1 MAENILKKLV
11 NNSQIAIDDGVY
23 DVDVNLKKSN
33 QDFKQI
39 ITSNPHATLLTEV
52 KFSSPSLGK
61 IRTIGDP
68 TVIAKQMIAGG
79 SKALSVLTQPHLFH
93 GSPEYFIKVRQ
104 AVDVPLLMKDIM
116 IDKIQIDT
124 AKKIGADYMLVIQ
137 SLFDQKFLTDIDE
150 FIDYGHKQGLNVLLE
165 VHTKE
170 EFQNALKTEADII
183 GINNRNLDTLDI
195 DLNTTELVLSGYDNS
210 RIILSESGI
219 NTSEDIQ
226 YLKKCGADA
235 FLIGSS
241 IMKSDNIDRASK
253 EIGELILKYPKNG
266 KFGEFGGQYI
276 PETLGPCN

>member
-23 DVDVNLKKSN
+23 DVDVNLQKSD

-39 ITSNPHATLLTEV
+39 IASNTHATLLTEV
-52 KFSSPSLGK
+52 KFASPSLGK

-68 TVIAKQMIAGG
+68 AVIAKQMIAGG
-79 SKALSVLTQPHLFH
+79 SKALSILTQPHLFN

-116 IDKIQIDT
+116 IDKIQIDA

-150 FIDYGHKQGLNVLLE
+150 FIGYGHKQGLNILLE
-165 VHTKE
+165 VHTRE

-183 GINNRNLDTLDI
+183 GINNRNLDTLEI
-195 DLNTTELVLSGYDNS
+195 DLKTTESVLSEYDHS
-210 RIILSESGI
+210 RLILSESGI
-219 NTSEDIQ
+219 NTPEDIQ
-226 YLKKCGADA
+226 YLKKSGANA

-241 IMKSDNIDRASK
+241 IMKSDNIEEQVRKLVNS
-253 EIGELILKYPKNG
+253 I
-266 KFGEFGGQYI
+266 
-276 PETLGPCN
+276 

>member
-1 MAENILKKLV
+1 MADNILRKLV
-11 NNSQIAIDDGVY
+11 NNSQMAIDDGTY
-23 DVDVNLKKSN
+23 DIDVNLEKSSK
-33 QDFKQI
+33 DFVQI
-39 ITSNPHATLLTEV
+39 IKMNPHATLLTEV
-52 KFSSPSLGK
+52 KFASPSLGK
-61 IRTIGDP
+61 IRTLTDP
-68 TVIAKQMIAGG
+68 VSIAKQMIAGG

-104 AVDVPLLMKDIM
+104 SVEVPLLMKDIM
-116 IDKIQIDT
+116 IDKIQIDA

-137 SLFDQKFLTDIDE
+137 SLFDQGYLKEIDE
-150 FIDYGHKQGLNVLLE
+150 FIDYGHKQRLKILLE

-183 GINNRNLDTLDI
+183 GINNRNLDTLEI
-195 DLNTTELVLSGYDNS
+195 DLKTTEMVLEGYEKS

-241 IMKSDNIDRASK
+241 IMKSNNIEEQVKKLVNA
-253 EIGELILKYPKNG
+253 Y
-266 KFGEFGGQYI
+266 
-276 PETLGPCN
+276 